1 MTLPNLSY
9 CHNHLYHWY
18 HSPELLPLLCS
29 LGSTINQF
37 YLLDKSNKTSN
48 LYKYAH
54 IVHTG
59 CPTYAISICERH
71 ILLSKTKL
79 FPTNQALEYHRKY
92 FGSYKIQVVPKTES
106 CGFESYLKKGCVVYN
121 LFCKS
126 YILQLLFCCYPYPF
140 QNSGYKCKS
149 FTF

>member
-18 HSPELLPLLCS
+18 HSPELLTLLCS

-71 ILLSKTKL
+71 ILLSKTKIL
-79 FPTNQALEYHRKY
+79 PTNQALENHRKY
-92 FGSYKIQVVPKTES
+92 FGSYKIQGVPKTES
-106 CGFESYLKKGCVVYN
+106 CGFESYLRKGCVVYN
-121 LFCKS
+121 FFCKS

-140 QNSGYKCKS
+140 QNSGYKCKF